1 MNIPQ
6 KASQDLHLQ
15 GLIVGIPV
23 RLALLEFNSYIQLFK
38 QKAQSWDASS
48 ILGFI
53 LKQDLCRLDPPYLM
67 YCICKFTKVQL

>member
-1 MNIPQ
+1 MNIAQ

-23 RLALLEFNSYIQLFK
+23 RLALLEFISYIQLFK

-48 ILGFI
+48 ILHLFWSRIFAGLI
-53 LKQDLCRLDPPYLM
+53 LP
-67 YCICKFTKVQL
+67 T